1 MKVLITGATGFIGSH
16 IVKALITKG
25 HKVRALVRKSSDTS
39 NIKGPRVELAY
50 GDITDPESLVAAVKG
65 MDAVIHL
72 AAMVSDF
79 GPYKDFVALNID
91 GVKNILDAAK
101 DEGVSRFVHF
111 STNDVLGI
119 HKGGVVVDDSFPYK
133 KTGYPYPDTKIE
145 GEKIV
150 FDYYKK
156 YGLPVT
162 VIRPSWVYGPGDRTF
177 VPEIVDILRSGVMI
191 YFGDKKNTISLNY
204 IDNLTDA
211 VLMLLERP
219 EATGEAFIA
228 NDDHPVTWE
237 WLGKTLTDG
246 LGLKVREITLPF
258 GLTMC
263 LAKFMEFFFKLFRMK
278 SRPPLTTYVVNI
290 SGSNMIYSAK
300 KMKDVLGYKSKVLP
314 EEGMKRTIEWLSR
327 QDLTKIKTK

>member
-16 IVKALITKG
+16 ILKVLVAKG
-25 HKVRALVRKSSDTS
+25 HKVRALVRKTSDTS
-39 NIKGPRVELAY
+39 SIKGPDVELAY
-50 GDITDPESLVAAVKG
+50 GDITSPESLKAAVKG
-65 MDAVIHL
+65 VDAVIHL

-91 GVKNILDAAK
+91 GVRNILDAAK

-119 HKGGVVVDDSFPYK
+119 HKGGVVVDDSLPYK

-145 GEKIV
+145 GEKIA
-150 FDYYKK
+150 FEYYKK
-156 YGLPVT
+156 YNLPVT
-162 VIRPSWVYGPGDRTF
+162 AIRPSWVYGPGDRTF
-177 VPEIVDILRSGVMI
+177 IPEVVDAMRTGMMI

-211 VLMLLERP
+211 VLLLLERP
-219 EATGEAFIA
+219 EAVGEAFIA

-237 WLGKTLTDG
+237 WLVKKLAEG
-246 LGLKVREITLPF
+246 LDLKLPKITLPF
-258 GLTMC
+258 GLAMW
-263 LAKFMEFFFKLFRMK
+263 LARIVEFFFKLFRIK
-278 SRPPLTTYVVNI
+278 SRPPLTTYAINI
-290 SGSNMIYSAK
+290 CGSNMIYSAK

>member
-16 IVKALITKG
+16 IVKSLVSKG
-25 HKVRALVRKSSDTS
+25 HKVRTLVRKSSDTS
-39 NIKGPRVELAY
+39 DIKGPGVDLAY
-50 GDITDPESLVAAVKG
+50 GDITDPESLTVAVKG

-79 GPYKDFVALNID
+79 GPYKDFIALNID
-91 GVKNILDAAK
+91 GVKNILNAAK

-119 HKGGVVVDDSFPYK
+119 HKGGVLVNDSFPYK

-150 FDYYKK
+150 FDYYEKF
-156 YGLPVT
+156 GLPVS

-177 VPEIVDILRSGVMI
+177 IPEVVDAMRTRMMI

-211 VLMLLERP
+211 VLLLLERP
-219 EATGEAFIA
+219 EAVGEAFIA

-237 WLGKTLTDG
+237 WLVKKLADG
-246 LGLKVREITLPF
+246 LDLKLPKITLPF
-258 GLTMC
+258 GLAMWI
-263 LAKFMEFFFKLFRMK
+263 ARVVEFVFKLLRIK
-278 SRPPLTTYVVNI
+278 SRPPLTTYAINI
-290 SGSNMIYSAK
+290 CGSNMVYSAS
-300 KMKDVLGYKSKVLP
+300 KMKDVLGYEPRVLP
-314 EEGMKRTIEWLSR
+314 EEGMKRTIEWLLGE
-327 QDLTKIKTK
+327 DLTKIKTK